1 MMDGVLFALQYQPV
15 IVCRFEASSIERMT
29 EIKDLVI
36 SKLKEI
42 GDSSLMSDI
51 SSFQDHFSFIRSQ
64 TEKGLAKI
72 PLKPNLS
79 NYFYDP
85 IDYVL
90 KR

>member
-1 MMDGVLFALQYQPV
+1 
-15 IVCRFEASSIERMT
+15 
-29 EIKDLVI
+29 
-36 SKLKEI
+36 
-42 GDSSLMSDI
+42 MSDI
-51 SSFQDHFSFIRSQ
+51 SSFQDHISFIRSQ

-90 KR
+90 KGKGKR